1 MPRSV
6 FPALPTRLAAV
17 RTGRT
22 AGPTRRPNSP
32 AGITTEGQ
40 IAVPLAASSSGGSS
54 LLPFVFIVLI
64 FAAMYFLFIR
74 PQQRRARETQ
84 AMQSQLGPGDEV
96 MTGSGIYGTV
106 TEVDTDAGTVGLEIA
121 PEVVVTIAR
130 GAVSRVITQ
139 AERETEDEESED
151 EAQTEEEPDYETD
164 SSDNPVIERK
174 D

>member
-1 MPRSV
+1 M
-6 FPALPTRLAAV
+6 
-17 RTGRT
+17 
-22 AGPTRRPNSP
+22 
-32 AGITTEGQ
+32 
-40 IAVPLAASSSGGSS
+40 PLAASSSGGSS

-106 TEVDTDAGTVGLEIA
+106 TEVDTEGGTVGLEIA
-121 PEVVVTIAR
+121 PEVVVTVAR
-130 GAVSRVITQ
+130 GAIARVITHVEHE
-139 AERETEDEESED
+139 AEDEESED
-151 EAQTEEEPDYETD
+151 SEEAGDEPDYETD
-164 SSDNPVIERK
+164 STDNPVIERK